1 MTCIGC
7 SAVRVPPRKP
17 GSARQATRARVSVSD
32 TGICEFSARTGRIVR
47 TLDRFRLSQPGGYQN
62 VLWTDATG
70 GTLIVSDPRGKAH
83 ASVIGVCPHVPG
95 RELTAEAIMNQT
107 LIGVLHPGEMGAAVG
122 GCLTRR
128 GFGVLW
134 ASAGRSPDTAARAAA
149 AGLRD
154 VGTAGEMARQAD
166 VILSV
171 CPPHTALAVAR
182 SAAGFGGIYVDANA
196 VSPATSREVAT
207 TVEAGGAGYVDGG
220 IIGAPPRSPG
230 DSRLYLSG
238 LRAAEIADLFAGTAL
253 DAQVIGD
260 QPGAASAVKMAYA
273 AWTKG
278 TAALILAIR
287 ALARA
292 EGVEQT
298 LIAEWQQSQP
308 ALTARPHAA
317 ARSAMQKGWRWVA
330 EMEEIA
336 ATMAAAGLPPGFHQ
350 AAAAIYTRV
359 PHTNTES
366 PTHEPSLTTVI
377 NALLTGSPS
386 A

>member
-1 MTCIGC
+1 
-7 SAVRVPPRKP
+7 V
-17 GSARQATRARVSVSD
+17 GS
-32 TGICEFSARTGRIVR
+32 
-47 TLDRFRLSQPGGYQN
+47 
-62 VLWTDATG
+62 
-70 GTLIVSDPRGKAH
+70 
-83 ASVIGVCPHVPG
+83 
-95 RELTAEAIMNQT
+95 
-107 LIGVLHPGEMGAAVG
+107 
-122 GCLTRR
+122 
-128 GFGVLW
+128 
-134 ASAGRSPDTAARAAA
+134 
-149 AGLRD
+149 
-154 VGTAGEMARQAD
+154 AGEMSGQAD

-171 CPPHTALAVAR
+171 CPPLAALEVAR
-182 SAAGFGGIYVDANA
+182 SVAGFQGIYVDANA
-196 VSPATSREVAT
+196 VSPATAREVAEIVT
-207 TVEAGGAGYVDGG
+207 AGGGRCVDGG

-238 LRAAEIADLFAGTAL
+238 LWAGEISDLFTDTPLG
-253 DAQVIGD
+253 AQVIGD
-260 QPGAASAVKMAYA
+260 EIGQASAVKMAYA

-287 ALARA
+287 ALAHA

-317 ARSAMQKGWRWVA
+317 ARSALQKGWRWVA

-359 PHTNTES
+359 PHPNAES
-366 PTHEPSLTTVI
+366 PPSEPSLTTVI
-377 NALLTGSPS
+377 NALLAEHSP